1 MNMPD
6 YLILFD
12 GNSRLRDTHLD
23 SLSYEVNISYGTTS
37 ISNLN
42 KSFFFRSHSIWNSLP
57 FDIRNT
63 PNPDEFNTKITEY
76 FWKLMLTD
84 IEEYEESDM
93 STLDNSQYSD

>member
-1 MNMPD
+1 MPD

-12 GNSRLRDTHLD
+12 GNSRLCDTHFD
-23 SLSYEVNISYGTTS
+23 SFSYEVNISYGTTS

-63 PNPDEFNTKITEY
+63 PNPVKITEY
-76 FWKLMLTD
+76 YWKLTLTD
-84 IEEYEESDM
+84 IDEYEESDM